1 MNVLV
6 TGGSGFIGTALS
18 RRLLAA
24 GHGVRILALRNT
36 DAESANVEDLVERG
50 AVFIE
55 GSVDDAERRREALAG
70 AAVVHHIAAV
80 MREADIPDSAFWD
93 INVAA
98 TRELVAESREQGVQR
113 FVYCSTMGVTG
124 DTRGTRVDET
134 APYRPKDIYTRT
146 KAAAEEWLMEEVSR
160 TGFPATAVRPA
171 DAYGPGD
178 QRLLKLFRM
187 IQKGS
192 FFYLGSGEGRRH
204 MVYIDD
210 LVDGML
216 AAQQEETALG
226 EVFLLAGPSPI
237 ALRDLVE
244 RIARALSVPAPRR
257 RLPYGPVRALSVLVE
272 AVCQPLGVQPPIY
285 PRRVDFYAHDYE
297 FDIGKAERMLGWR
310 PTTDMDEGISRTV
323 SAYRQ
328 AGLLA

>member
-18 RRLLAA
+18 RRLLSA

-36 DAESANVEDLVERG
+36 AAEIANVEELVQRG
-50 AVFIE
+50 AQFIE
-55 GSVDDAERRREALAG
+55 GSVDDEACRREALAG
-70 AAVVHHIAAV
+70 VNVVHHIAAV
-80 MREADIPDSAFWD
+80 MREADIPDSAFWK
-93 INVAA
+93 INVDA
-98 TRELVAESREQGVQR
+98 TKNLVAECRALKVER

-146 KAAAEEWLMEEVSR
+146 KAATEEWLLDEVGR

-171 DAYGPGD
+171 DVYGPGD
-178 QRLLKLFRM
+178 QRLLKLFQM

-216 AAQQEETALG
+216 AAQETKAALG

-244 RIARALSVPAPRR
+244 RIARALSVPAPSRK
-257 RLPYGPVRALSVLVE
+257 LPFGPVRALSVLVE
-272 AVCQPLGVQPPIY
+272 AACRPLGIQPPIY
-285 PRRVDFYAHDYE
+285 PRRVDFYAHDYD
-297 FDIGKAERMLGWR
+297 FDIGKAERILGYR
-310 PTTDMDEGISRTV
+310 PKVDMDEGISRTV
-323 SAYRQ
+323 AAYRQ
-328 AGLLA
+328 AGQLA

>member
-18 RRLLAA
+18 HRLLAA

-36 DAESANVEDLVERG
+36 DAESANVEELVRRG

-55 GSVDDAERRREALAG
+55 GSIDDSERRQEALAG
-70 AAVVHHIAAV
+70 ADVVHHIAAV

-93 INVAA
+93 INVSA
-98 TRELVAESREQGVQR
+98 TKELVAECRDQGVAR

-146 KAAAEEWLMEEVSR
+146 KAAIEGWLLEEVGR

-171 DAYGPGD
+171 DVYGPGD
-178 QRLLKLFRM
+178 QRLLKLFQM

-216 AAQQEETALG
+216 AAQTSEAAIG

-244 RIARALSVPAPRR
+244 RIARALAVPAPTR
-257 RLPYGPVRALSVLVE
+257 RLPFAPVRALSVFVE
-272 AVCQPLGVQPPIY
+272 AVCRPLGVQPPIY

-297 FDIGKAERMLGWR
+297 FDIGKAGRVLGYR
-310 PTTDMDEGISRTV
+310 PNVDMDEGISRTV
-323 SAYRQ
+323 TAYRETGQ
-328 AGLLA
+328 LA